1 MTTVHF
7 DEVADRALL
16 RGQRTDRSTRGPGDT
31 DAKWPAWKV
40 TVVVIVFC
48 AAFWGAVAYAAVRV
62 FGG

>member
-7 DEVADRALL
+7 DEVADLAQL
-16 RGQRTDRSTRGPGDT
+16 RGQRIDISTRGSGDT

-48 AAFWGAVAYAAVRV
+48 AAFWGAVGYAALRI